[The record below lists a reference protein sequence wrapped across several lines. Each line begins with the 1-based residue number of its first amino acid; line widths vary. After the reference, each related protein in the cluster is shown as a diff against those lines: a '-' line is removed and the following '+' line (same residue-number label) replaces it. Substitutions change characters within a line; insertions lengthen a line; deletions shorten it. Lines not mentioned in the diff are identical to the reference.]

1 MCWPSRTKYY
11 REPVVREVVYAPRPV
26 SRGHHHH
33 HHPRRVSVTS
43 VSSRPVS
50 RTYVTTTASPRA
62 SRTSYSSSTYRRY

>member
-33 HHPRRVSVTS
+33 HPRRVSVTS
-43 VSSRPVS
+43 VSSRPLV
-50 RTYVTTTASPRA
+50 RERA
-62 SRTSYSSSTYRRY
+62 ERVIAVRHTGGGIEGV

>member
-43 VSSRPVS
+43 VSSRPLV
-50 RTYVTTTASPRA
+50 RERA
-62 SRTSYSSSTYRRY
+62 ERVIVARLIGGGIEGM